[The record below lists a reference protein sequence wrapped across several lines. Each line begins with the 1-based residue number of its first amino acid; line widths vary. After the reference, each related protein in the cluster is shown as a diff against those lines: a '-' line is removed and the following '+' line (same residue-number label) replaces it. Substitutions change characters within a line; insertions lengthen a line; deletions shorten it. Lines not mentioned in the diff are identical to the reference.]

1 MPGGV
6 VLQGPAMSEEVAVLF
21 ANDAFYTTFAGRDME
36 AMREVWSDKA
46 NIRCIHPGWDE
57 IDGRESVLDS
67 LAAIL
72 GGDAAPD
79 ITCHHAKAVI
89 YGDVAV
95 VVCHEEVEDAFLI
108 ATNIFERHGRIWK
121 MVHHQA
127 GPMGVQP
134 RPADAEAKDPV
145 Q

>member
-1 MPGGV
+1 
-6 VLQGPAMSEEVAVLF
+6 MSEEVAALF
-21 ANDAFYTTFAGRDME
+21 ANDAFYAAFAGRDME
-36 AMREVWSDKA
+36 TMQEVWSKNV

-57 IDGRESVLDS
+57 ISGRENVLDS
-67 LAAIL
+67 LAAVF
-72 GGDAAPD
+72 GGNAAPD

-95 VVCHEEVEDAFLI
+95 VVCHEEVDGAFLI
-108 ATNIFERHGRIWK
+108 ATNIFERQGRIWK

-134 RPADAEAKDPV
+134 QLADAEDKAPV

>member
-1 MPGGV
+1 MP
-6 VLQGPAMSEEVAVLF
+6 EEVAVLF
-21 ANDAFYTTFAGRDME
+21 ANDAFYAAFASRDME
-36 AMREVWSDKA
+36 AMQDVWSG
-46 NIRCIHPGWDE
+46 NVNLRCIHPGWDE
-57 IDGRESVLDS
+57 ISGRENVLDS

-79 ITCHHAKAVI
+79 IICHHAKAII

-95 VVCHEEVEDAFLI
+95 VVCHEEIEDAFLI
-108 ATNIFERHGRIWK
+108 ATNIFERQGRIWK
-121 MVHHQA
+121 MIHHQA

-134 RPADAEAKDPV
+134 RVTEAEAKSPV

>member
-1 MPGGV
+1 
-6 VLQGPAMSEEVAVLF
+6 MSEEVAVLF
-21 ANDAFYTTFAGRDME
+21 ANDAFYTAFAGRDME
-36 AMREVWSDKA
+36 VMREVWSE
-46 NIRCIHPGWDE
+46 NVNLRCIHPGWDE
-57 IDGRESVLDS
+57 ITGREDVLDS

-72 GGDAAPD
+72 GGGAAPD
-79 ITCHHAKAVI
+79 ITCHHASAII

-95 VVCHEEVEDAFLI
+95 VVCHEEIENAFLI

-127 GPMGVQP
+127 GPMGVHPQM
-134 RPADAEAKDPV
+134 AETEAGSPI